1 MSATSLPSAYIDAH
15 PTRHKLVDEG
25 TQKTVG
31 KAHSAHHLFDKRQM
45 RVDFDPEL
53 DPIIDV
59 VLLAFI
65 ICEEEHREN
74 QQAAAGT

>member
-53 DPIIDV
+53 SPIVDV